1 MVIKLQFIIKRKKKT
16 INLVSLS
23 RYELDIS
30 KPHCLN
36 KGSGVFLMPK
46 NQLNK
51 DELICHVLK
60 LKHEV
65 DVESKIVWQKEK
77 DLAHK
82 YLNRVLDR
90 IQEYR
95 Y

>member
-1 MVIKLQFIIKRKKKT
+1 
-16 INLVSLS
+16 
-23 RYELDIS
+23 
-30 KPHCLN
+30 
-36 KGSGVFLMPK
+36 MPK

-51 DELICHVLK
+51 DELICHILK

-65 DVESKIVWQKEK
+65 DTESKAVWQKEK

-82 YLNRVLDR
+82 YLSLVLNKLD
-90 IQEYR
+90 EYR

>member
-1 MVIKLQFIIKRKKKT
+1 
-16 INLVSLS
+16 
-23 RYELDIS
+23 
-30 KPHCLN
+30 
-36 KGSGVFLMPK
+36 MPK

-60 LKHEV
+60 LKYEV
-65 DVESKIVWQKEK
+65 DEETKDVWQKEK

-82 YLNRVLDR
+82 YLNKVLNR

>member
-1 MVIKLQFIIKRKKKT
+1 
-16 INLVSLS
+16 
-23 RYELDIS
+23 
-30 KPHCLN
+30 
-36 KGSGVFLMPK
+36 MPK
-46 NQLNK
+46 NQLSK

-65 DVESKIVWQKEK
+65 DTESKSVWQKEK

-82 YLNRVLDR
+82 YLNKVLNK

>member
-1 MVIKLQFIIKRKKKT
+1 
-16 INLVSLS
+16 
-23 RYELDIS
+23 
-30 KPHCLN
+30 
-36 KGSGVFLMPK
+36 MPK

-60 LKHEV
+60 LKDEI
-65 DVESKIVWQKEK
+65 DGEPKTVWQKEK
-77 DLAHK
+77 DIAHK
-82 YLNRVLDR
+82 YLNKVLDR

>member
-1 MVIKLQFIIKRKKKT
+1 
-16 INLVSLS
+16 
-23 RYELDIS
+23 
-30 KPHCLN
+30 
-36 KGSGVFLMPK
+36 MPK

-51 DELICHVLK
+51 DELLCHVLK

-65 DVESKIVWQKEK
+65 DNEPKEVWQKEK

-82 YLNRVLDR
+82 YLNKVLDR
-90 IQEYR
+90 ISEYR

>member
-1 MVIKLQFIIKRKKKT
+1 
-16 INLVSLS
+16 
-23 RYELDIS
+23 
-30 KPHCLN
+30 
-36 KGSGVFLMPK
+36 MPK

-51 DELICHVLK
+51 DELTCHVLK

-65 DVESKIVWQKEK
+65 DTESKSVWQKEK

>member
-1 MVIKLQFIIKRKKKT
+1 
-16 INLVSLS
+16 
-23 RYELDIS
+23 
-30 KPHCLN
+30 
-36 KGSGVFLMPK
+36 MPK

-65 DVESKIVWQKEK
+65 DAESKAVWQKEK

-82 YLNRVLDR
+82 YLNKVLDK
-90 IQEYR
+90 IKEYR

>member
-1 MVIKLQFIIKRKKKT
+1 
-16 INLVSLS
+16 
-23 RYELDIS
+23 
-30 KPHCLN
+30 
-36 KGSGVFLMPK
+36 MPK

-51 DELICHVLK
+51 DELICQVLK

-65 DVESKIVWQKEK
+65 DTESKSVWQKEK

>member
-1 MVIKLQFIIKRKKKT
+1 M
-16 INLVSLS
+16 S
-23 RYELDIS
+23 
-30 KPHCLN
+30 
-36 KGSGVFLMPK
+36 
-46 NQLNK
+46 K
-51 DELICHVLK
+51 DELLCHVLK
-60 LKHEV
+60 LKNEV
-65 DVESKIVWQKEK
+65 NEEPKTVWQKEK

>member
-1 MVIKLQFIIKRKKKT
+1 
-16 INLVSLS
+16 
-23 RYELDIS
+23 
-30 KPHCLN
+30 
-36 KGSGVFLMPK
+36 MPK
-46 NQLNK
+46 NQLSK

-60 LKHEV
+60 LKLEV
-65 DVESKIVWQKEK
+65 DEEPKLVWQKEK

>member
-1 MVIKLQFIIKRKKKT
+1 
-16 INLVSLS
+16 
-23 RYELDIS
+23 
-30 KPHCLN
+30 
-36 KGSGVFLMPK
+36 MPK

-51 DELICHVLK
+51 DELVCHVLK

-65 DVESKIVWQKEK
+65 DVESKAVWQKEK

-82 YLNRVLDR
+82 YLNKVLDR